1 MINNNQSVQ
10 NPEFIK
16 NSNSRNLGIEL
27 FRIISMIMIVLLHV
41 LGRGG
46 IYPYAE
52 HLSTNYKIAWFLE
65 TAAYCSVNCY
75 ALISGYVNLK
85 SNFKFRKIVYLWLEV
100 FFITVSTTSIFS
112 IFGQTPVTKDK
123 WMIALFPLTKKEYWY
138 FNAYALLFFFIPI
151 LNKGILSLTKRQH
164 LTIMASIF
172 FLTSILPFV
181 GDKEL
186 FSLGG
191 GYSCIWLM
199 ILYVFGA
206 YFRLYGIPKFAK
218 PILCFLS
225 FFLFTLIAW
234 WQKIG
239 LELSDPDEER
249 AGDLIS
255 YTSPCMV
262 IMAVSLL
269 LLFAQVKIKTNWG
282 KFTIS
287 WLGKSSFGVFLV
299 HVGTMVW
306 GAIDGHWA
314 KYANAPTWKMLFV
327 IFSATISMYI
337 ICSAYS
343 IVRILIFKHLHIH
356 EAVDKISDF
365 FNSKLEK
372 TK

>member
-1 MINNNQSVQ
+1 MKLQNQTDEDLAVSQ
-10 NPEFIK
+10 QK
-16 NSNSRNLGIEL
+16 STRNLGIEL
-27 FRIISMIMIVLLHV
+27 FRVVSMLMIVLLHV

-46 IYPYAE
+46 IYSYAE

-65 TAAYCSVNCY
+65 TAAFCSVNCY

-85 SNFKFRKIVYLWLEV
+85 SSFKFRKIIYLWLEV

-112 IFGQTPVTKDK
+112 IFGNTPVTKEQ
-123 WMIALFPLTKKEYWY
+123 WIIALFPLTRKEYWY
-138 FNAYALLFFFIPI
+138 FNAYVLLFFFIPI
-151 LNKGILSLTKRQH
+151 LNKGITSLTKRQH
-164 LTIMASIF
+164 LTIMISMF
-172 FLTSILPFV
+172 FLSSVLPFI

-218 PILCFLS
+218 PILCIVS
-225 FFLFTLIAW
+225 FFLFTFIAW

-239 LELSDPDEER
+239 LEIADPDAER

-262 IMAVSLL
+262 IMAISLL
-269 LLFAQVKIKTNWG
+269 LLFAQIKIKTNFG
-282 KFTIS
+282 KFAVS

-306 GAIDGHWA
+306 GVIGGHFS
-314 KYANAPTWKMLFV
+314 KYANSPVPKMLLV
-327 IFSATISMYI
+327 IFLATFSIYI

-343 IVRILIFKHLHIH
+343 IIRILIFKYLHIH
-356 EAVDKISDF
+356 ETVDKIADF
-365 FNSKLEK
+365 LNSKLEK